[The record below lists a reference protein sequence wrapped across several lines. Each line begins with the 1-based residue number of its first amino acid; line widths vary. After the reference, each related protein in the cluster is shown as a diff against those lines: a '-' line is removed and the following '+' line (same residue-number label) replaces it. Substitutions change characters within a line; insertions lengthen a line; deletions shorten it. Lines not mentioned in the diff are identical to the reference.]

1 MSKLCMKLRN
11 KNRTAMSERQLK
23 VRAELK
29 EKILN
34 AALSDED
41 RDNARK
47 TLQKLPRNGAKNRVQ
62 SRCQLTGRA
71 RAVYKKFGLSRIKFR
86 ELALEGKIPG
96 VTKASW

>member
-11 KNRTAMSERQLK
+11 KKRQGMSERQAK

-29 EKILN
+29 KQ
-34 AALSDED
+34 ALDLSLSEED
-41 RDNARK
+41 RAKARH
-47 TLQKLPRNGAKNRVQ
+47 TLQKLPRNGAQARVQ

-71 RAVYKKFGLSRIKFR
+71 RGVYKKFGLARMKFR
-86 ELALEGKIPG
+86 ELALEGRIPG